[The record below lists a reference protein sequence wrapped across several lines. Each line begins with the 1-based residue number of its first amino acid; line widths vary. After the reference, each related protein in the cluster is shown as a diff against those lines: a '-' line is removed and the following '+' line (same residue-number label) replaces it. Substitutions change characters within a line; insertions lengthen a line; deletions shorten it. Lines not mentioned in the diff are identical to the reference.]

1 MTIDELF
8 AELDKKGN
16 SATGIIKDLF
26 DKKYIYLKSK
36 DGEVIKDKWP
46 EDAEDMLVLY
56 RYKHSKYHFYDFV
69 RDYRNNV
76 ITKISKD
83 LIEAGSNIGS
93 YTDDEKYSSEND
105 FEIVLVELKDIK
117 DADGGKISISSNAK
131 YINTALTFGEYYTLF
146 FNEYMELD
154 SHSYPYKKII
164 RLIKRMNYKH
174 DYIIS
179 GPPGTGKSHSVNN
192 EFVNDIMSL
201 EKDTFSEELKEIL
214 VKRFLMTNAS
224 MHEDLFGAYKP
235 VKCDDKIK
243 YEFVPGPFS
252 EALKGAYDNPRY
264 NYVMIIEELNRGNSS
279 EVLGDLLQLF
289 DRNEMNESKYKISTP
304 EVAKAYF
311 EMDQLYLPNNLFVVC
326 TMNNSDAGVF
336 PISDELRRR
345 FIMSYID
352 IDGNYYGAEDFA
364 EVYKKVA
371 DGTERKIIKSE
382 DYIKWLKNEK
392 IPRYYFDK
400 YEKGE
405 KLDAEELVLAL
416 LMYKNSHDSKAGYS
430 VKNIITKK
438 VREVTEIK
446 LEDIF

>member
-16 SATGIIKDLF
+16 SATCIIKDLF

-36 DGEVIKDKWP
+36 DGKIVEDKWP
-46 EDAEDMLVLY
+46 EDADEMRVIYSYKYLSNTYYKFVVESNRNALSIIEKEDLDG
-56 RYKHSKYHFYDFV
+56 K
-69 RDYRNNV
+69 
-76 ITKISKD
+76 
-83 LIEAGSNIGS
+83 EGSF
-93 YTDDEKYSSEND
+93 DCSSELSGKSGIL
-105 FEIVLVELKDIK
+105 FIVKITDIK
-117 DADGGKISISSNAK
+117 EEVYKK
-131 YINTALTFGEYYTLF
+131 YINYELEFGDYYRICF
-146 FNEYMELD
+146 CRYHEDYFIDDNNPYMLKKSKDELQD
-154 SHSYPYKKII
+154 WIVRI
-164 RLIKRMNYKH
+164 CYKH

-179 GPPGTGKSHSVNN
+179 GPPGTGKSHFVNN
-192 EFVNDIMSL
+192 ELVASIISG
-201 EKDTFSEELKEIL
+201 EKEDAVE
-214 VKRFLMTNAS
+214 RFLMTNAS

-252 EALKGAYDNPRY
+252 RLLNKAYSNPEN

-311 EMDQLYLPNNLFVVC
+311 KRNQLYLPNNLFVVC

-364 EVYKKVA
+364 EAYNKVA
-371 DGTERKIIKSE
+371 DGKSQTERIIINKSE
-382 DYIKWLKNEK
+382 DYTKWLESEK

-400 YEKGE
+400 YIKG
-405 KLDAEELVLAL
+405 KKFDAEELVLAL

-430 VKNIITKK
+430 VKKIFTEK
-438 VREVTEIK
+438 VRKDTEIK
-446 LEDIF
+446 LEDIFSTNLD